1 MGKYICCGVFE
12 KKYVYISL
20 IQFAFNIII
29 IILFYLFL
37 ATNISNANVIKENKG
52 IIQNVL
58 LTYLGQSL
66 CIIPEL
72 ILKKYFKK
80 EAGKK
85 GISLFKKKSKKPYII
100 ELIFNDYSDRITI
113 KDRIHIALISL
124 LMLIVDILKSYLS
137 CRNKTFDGDYNFIEL
152 IFLFIISSF
161 IYSNVYYKHQYISII
176 AMLVFE
182 IIKYILKIKYYYIS
196 TLATIVD
203 CLLQIVLGFMDGI
216 IIAYLKGL
224 MLLKFYSPYKATY
237 IFGFINCIISLILLI
252 AFSYIDVGSIGL
264 LSYDGGIYFD
274 NIFFIFNTY
283 NIGQMIIL
291 FFMGIVLG
299 AMKLLYNVTINYF
312 SVCHIFLLLQS
323 RSFSSSVNEE
333 IEKNSGAFAISMIN
347 LCNFI
352 EFLITLVFLEIVELN
367 FCGLNENTKKNI
379 QKRAE
384 EDTKLNMVNTGVS
397 ELDYYDDDNIDD
409 ENINNE

>member
-85 GISLFKKKSKKPYII
+85 SISLFKKKSKKPYII

-333 IEKNSGAFAISMIN
+333 IEKNSGPFAISMIN

-397 ELDYYDDDNIDD
+397 DYDDDIDD
-409 ENINNE
+409 ENINND

>member
-12 KKYVYISL
+12 KKYIYISL

-37 ATNISNANVIKENKG
+37 TTNISNANIIKENKG
-52 IIQNVL
+52 IIQLVL

-176 AMLVFE
+176 SMLVFE

-333 IEKNSGAFAISMIN
+333 IEKNSGPFAISMIN

>member
-12 KKYVYISL
+12 KKYIYISL

-37 ATNISNANVIKENKG
+37 TTNISNENVIKENKG

-85 GISLFKKKSKKPYII
+85 SISLFKKKSKKPYII

-113 KDRIHIALISL
+113 KDRIHIALIRL

-333 IEKNSGAFAISMIN
+333 IEKNSGPFAISMIN

-352 EFLITLVFLEIVELN
+352 EFLISLVFLEIVELN

>member
-85 GISLFKKKSKKPYII
+85 SISLFKKKSKKPYII

-176 AMLVFE
+176 SMLVFE

-299 AMKLLYNVTINYF
+299 AMKLLYNSLYYF
-312 SVCHIFLLLQS
+312 F
-323 RSFSSSVNEE
+323 
-333 IEKNSGAFAISMIN
+333 
-347 LCNFI
+347 
-352 EFLITLVFLEIVELN
+352 
-367 FCGLNENTKKNI
+367 
-379 QKRAE
+379 
-384 EDTKLNMVNTGVS
+384 
-397 ELDYYDDDNIDD
+397 
-409 ENINNE
+409 

>member
-52 IIQNVL
+52 IIQLVL

-85 GISLFKKKSKKPYII
+85 SISLFKKKSKKPYII

-333 IEKNSGAFAISMIN
+333 IEKNSGPFAISMIN

-352 EFLITLVFLEIVELN
+352 EFLISLVFLEIVELN

-397 ELDYYDDDNIDD
+397 DYDDDIDD
-409 ENINNE
+409 ENINND

>member
-52 IIQNVL
+52 IIQLVL

-85 GISLFKKKSKKPYII
+85 SISLFKKKSKKPYII

-176 AMLVFE
+176 SMLVFE

-333 IEKNSGAFAISMIN
+333 IEKNSGPFAISMIN

-352 EFLITLVFLEIVELN
+352 EFLISLVFLEIVELN